1 MKELSDEQLV
11 AIIQSSAD
19 HAAFDILFRRHHV
32 KLRNF
37 LKCRMQDAMADDVLQ
52 EAYIK
57 AFTKMNKFKS
67 EAAFSTWLFSIAV
80 NEYKQFVRKAGIF
93 EKLKESLFRQPK
105 LHKTTSEID
114 VFIDFT
120 KSAAV
125 LSTVQY
131 NVYVLNRVYGYSHR
145 EVAEHTELS
154 LGTVKTHIQQA
165 EKLMKVA
172 ARE

>member
-11 AIIQSSAD
+11 AIIQSSEN
-19 HAAFDILFRRHHV
+19 HTAFDVLFRRHDV
-32 KLRNF
+32 KLRSF
-37 LKCRMQDAMADDVLQ
+37 LKRRMQDAMVDDVLQ
-52 EAYIK
+52 ETYIK
-57 AFTKMNKFKS
+57 AFIKMNKFKS

-80 NEYKQFVRKAGIF
+80 NESKQFVRKAGIF

-105 LHKTTSEID
+105 SYKTISEID

-120 KSAAV
+120 KSAVV

-131 NVYVLNRVYGYSHR
+131 NVYVLSRVYGYSHR
-145 EVAEHTELS
+145 EIAEHAELP

-165 EKLMKVA
+165 EKLMKVVA
-172 ARE
+172 GE